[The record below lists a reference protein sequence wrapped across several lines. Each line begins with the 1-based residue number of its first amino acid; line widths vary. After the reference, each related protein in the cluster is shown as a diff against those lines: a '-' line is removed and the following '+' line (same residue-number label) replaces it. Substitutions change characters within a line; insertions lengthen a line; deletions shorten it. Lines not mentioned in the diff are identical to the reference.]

1 MKLEYSTSEF
11 KMPESAERTG
21 TEGLEAVESVET
33 VETLGSF
40 GGFCVHTFLGT
51 LDLEERDM
59 IDFLI

>member
-33 VETLGSF
+33 VETLK
-40 GGFCVHTFLGT
+40 TLG
-51 LDLEERDM
+51 RKK
-59 IDFLI
+59 